1 MSIENEERQTITPG
15 DMKVC
20 IRIGGILYEVGHLF
34 AYQLSTQ
41 VEEVPRLV
49 FGEKYAIT
57 STKGRRAHQ
66 GTLIFNVIN
75 QSVVQELKEILKET
89 GNPVMKDGS
98 FSSKILDGTFMDID
112 FEKDLSNMITANDNT
127 DDINAMDLPKFDI
140 IITAQDP
147 INPHRYSQKKIV
159 GITIY
164 GQSSAIGLDTV
175 STQDVYPFMCQ
186 HVTPM
191 LQFESDETELND
203 AVNGFLEQQ
212 ENGQFISTLG

>member
-1 MSIENEERQTITPG
+1 MSVNYDERQTITPG

-20 IRIGGILYEVGHLF
+20 IRIGGMLYEIGHLF

-49 FGEKYAIT
+49 FGEKYPIT

-75 QSVVQELKEILKET
+75 MSVVQELKKILAET
-89 GNPVMKDGS
+89 SNPVMKNGG
-98 FSSKILDGTFMDID
+98 FTNKILSGTFVDTN
-112 FEKDLSNMITANDNT
+112 FEEELGNMIKPNDNT

-147 INPHRYSQKKIV
+147 INPHRYSQKRIE

-164 GQSSAIGLDTV
+164 GQSNAIGLDTV
-175 STQDVYPFMCQ
+175 NTQDVYPFMCQ
-186 HVTPM
+186 HVTPLM
-191 LQFESDETELND
+191 QFESDSSQLND
-203 AVNGFLEQQ
+203 AVNGYLDMQ

>member
-20 IRIGGILYEVGHLF
+20 IRIGGILYEIGHLF

-98 FSSKILDGTFMDID
+98 FSSKILDGTFMDVD
-112 FEKDLSNMITANDNT
+112 FEKDLGNMITANDNT

-147 INPHRYSQKKIV
+147 INPNRYSQKRIV

-191 LQFESDETELND
+191 LQFESDDTELNS
-203 AVNGFLEQQ
+203 AVNDFLEQQ

>member
-1 MSIENEERQTITPG
+1 MSIKNEERQTITPG

-20 IRIGGILYEVGHLF
+20 LRMGGMLYEIGHLF

-75 QSVVQELKEILKET
+75 VSVVQELKKILAET
-89 GNPVMKDGS
+89 SNPVMHNGS
-98 FSSKILDGTFMDID
+98 FTSQIIDGTFMDTN
-112 FEKDLSNMITANDNT
+112 FENELGEMVKPNTNT
-127 DDINAMDLPKFDI
+127 DDINAMDLPAFDI
-140 IITAQDP
+140 IITAQDKL
-147 INPHRYSQKKIV
+147 NPNKYSQKRIEGIV
-159 GITIY
+159 IY
-164 GQSSAIGLDTV
+164 GQSNAIGLDTV
-175 STQDVYPFMCQ
+175 NTQDVYPFMCK
-186 HVTPM
+186 HVTPLM
-191 LQFESDETELND
+191 QFESDSTELND
-203 AVNGFLEQQ
+203 AVNDFLDKE